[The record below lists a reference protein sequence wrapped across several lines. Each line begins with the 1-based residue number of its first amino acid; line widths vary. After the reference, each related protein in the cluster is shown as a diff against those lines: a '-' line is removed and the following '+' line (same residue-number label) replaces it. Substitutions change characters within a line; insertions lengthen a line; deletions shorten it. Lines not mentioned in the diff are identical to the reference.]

1 MKIGSKIALFYTGI
15 TICMLTCIMVVFYF
29 FIYNYINRLYDSYLA
44 DKAYLTAQKH
54 WEKDE
59 VDEQSYQIISQRYN
73 EVLPQAREILLNID
87 SSIMVKDTLS
97 KYLTK
102 NQQNILFKND
112 SIPITFT
119 YKKQLGA
126 ALYYPDN
133 EGHFIVLIMSKN
145 SYGKE
150 IQEHLILLSLFLII
164 TSSIFIFFI
173 GKIYSNRIL
182 FPLQYLL
189 KELKRIRGNNL
200 NLRIKKFGNKD
211 ELDELVLTLNN
222 MLDRIDAAFK
232 SEKSFINNASHELNN
247 PVTAI
252 QGECEI
258 SLLKERNTQEY
269 IEALHRISEE
279 SKRISQLIKHLLFLS
294 RQDDDLLL
302 NNIDEINLQLFLY
315 ELCKNINQ
323 IKLIYKNNQNNLTT
337 KANKYLLQIAI
348 QNILD
353 NACKYSNGKEVII
366 TLSKQDDNIIITIKD
381 QGIGIPENEIQNIFQ
396 SFYRAS
402 NSREFKG
409 NGIGLSLSM
418 KIISLYGGK
427 LNIQSILNSFTEV
440 SIYLKN
446 SQKVE

>member
-1 MKIGSKIALFYTGI
+1 MKIGSKIALFYVTI
-15 TICMLTCIMVVFYF
+15 TISIIIIIILIFYF
-29 FIYNYINRLYDSYLA
+29 FSSHYINKLYDSYL
-44 DKAYLTAQKH
+44 KEKTYLTAQMH

-381 QGIGIPENEIQNIFQ
+381 QGIGIPENEILNIFQ

>member
-1 MKIGSKIALFYTGI
+1 MKIGSKIALFYVTI
-15 TICMLTCIMVVFYF
+15 TISIIIIIILIFYF
-29 FIYNYINRLYDSYLA
+29 FSSYYINKLYDSYL
-44 DKAYLTAQKH
+44 KEKTYLTAQMH

-182 FPLQYLL
+182 SPLQYLL

-211 ELDELVLTLNN
+211 ELDELVLTLNS

-258 SLLKERNTQEY
+258 SLLKERNAQEY

-315 ELCKNINQ
+315 ELCKNTNQ
-323 IKLIYKNNQNNLTT
+323 IKLICKNNQNNLTT
-337 KANKYLLQIAI
+337 RANRYLLQIAI
-348 QNILD
+348 QNIID

>member
-1 MKIGSKIALFYTGI
+1 MKIGSKIALFYVTI
-15 TICMLTCIMVVFYF
+15 TISIIIIIILIFYF
-29 FIYNYINRLYDSYLA
+29 FSSHYINKLYDSYL
-44 DKAYLTAQKH
+44 KEKTYLTAQMH

-427 LNIQSILNSFTEV
+427 LNIQSILTSFTEV

>member
-1 MKIGSKIALFYTGI
+1 MKIGSKIALFYVTI
-15 TICMLTCIMVVFYF
+15 TISIIIIIILIFYF
-29 FIYNYINRLYDSYLA
+29 FSSYYINKLYDSYL
-44 DKAYLTAQKH
+44 KEKTYLTAQMH

-73 EVLPQAREILLNID
+73 EVLPQAREILLNMD

-182 FPLQYLL
+182 SPLQYLL

-222 MLDRIDAAFK
+222 MLDRIDTAFK

-315 ELCKNINQ
+315 ELCKNTNQ
-323 IKLIYKNNQNNLTT
+323 IKLICKNNQNNLTT
-337 KANKYLLQIAI
+337 RANRYLLQIAI
-348 QNILD
+348 QNIID

>member
-1 MKIGSKIALFYTGI
+1 MKIGSKIALFYVTI
-15 TICMLTCIMVVFYF
+15 TISIIIIIILIFYF
-29 FIYNYINRLYDSYLA
+29 FSSHYINKLYDSYL
-44 DKAYLTAQKH
+44 KVNNYLTAQMH

>member
-1 MKIGSKIALFYTGI
+1 MKIGFKIALFYVTI
-15 TICMLTCIMVVFYF
+15 TISIIIIIILIFYF
-29 FIYNYINRLYDSYLA
+29 FSSYYINKLYDSYL
-44 DKAYLTAQKH
+44 KEKTYLTAQMH

-73 EVLPQAREILLNID
+73 EVLPQAREILLNMD

-182 FPLQYLL
+182 SPLQYLL

-222 MLDRIDAAFK
+222 MLDRIDTAFK

-315 ELCKNINQ
+315 ELCKNTNQ
-323 IKLIYKNNQNNLTT
+323 IKLICKNNQNNLTT
-337 KANKYLLQIAI
+337 RANRYLLQIAI
-348 QNILD
+348 QNIID

>member
-1 MKIGSKIALFYTGI
+1 MKIGSKIALFYVTI
-15 TICMLTCIMVVFYF
+15 TISIIIIIILIFYF
-29 FIYNYINRLYDSYLA
+29 FSSHYINKLYDSYL
-44 DKAYLTAQKH
+44 KEKTYLTAQMH

-145 SYGKE
+145 SYGKK

>member
-1 MKIGSKIALFYTGI
+1 MKIGSKIALFYVTI
-15 TICMLTCIMVVFYF
+15 TISIIIIIILIFYF
-29 FIYNYINRLYDSYLA
+29 FSSYYINKLYDSYL
-44 DKAYLTAQKH
+44 KEKTYLTAQMH

-73 EVLPQAREILLNID
+73 EVLPQAREILLNMD

-182 FPLQYLL
+182 SPLQYLL

-222 MLDRIDAAFK
+222 MLDRIDTAFK

-315 ELCKNINQ
+315 ELCKNTNQ
-323 IKLIYKNNQNNLTT
+323 IKLICKNNQNNFTT
-337 KANKYLLQIAI
+337 RANRYLLQIAI
-348 QNILD
+348 QNIID

>member
-1 MKIGSKIALFYTGI
+1 
-15 TICMLTCIMVVFYF
+15 
-29 FIYNYINRLYDSYLA
+29 
-44 DKAYLTAQKH
+44 
-54 WEKDE
+54 
-59 VDEQSYQIISQRYN
+59 
-73 EVLPQAREILLNID
+73 
-87 SSIMVKDTLS
+87 
-97 KYLTK
+97 
-102 NQQNILFKND
+102 
-112 SIPITFT
+112 
-119 YKKQLGA
+119 
-126 ALYYPDN
+126 
-133 EGHFIVLIMSKN
+133 MSKN

>member
-1 MKIGSKIALFYTGI
+1 MKIGSKIALFYVTI
-15 TICMLTCIMVVFYF
+15 TISI
-29 FIYNYINRLYDSYLA
+29 IIISSHYINKLYDSYL
-44 DKAYLTAQKH
+44 KEKTYLTAQMH

>member
-1 MKIGSKIALFYTGI
+1 MKIGSKIALFYATI
-15 TICMLTCIMVVFYF
+15 TISIIIIIILIFYF
-29 FIYNYINRLYDSYLA
+29 FSSYYINKLYDSYL
-44 DKAYLTAQKH
+44 KEKTYLTAQMH

-182 FPLQYLL
+182 SPLQYLL

-211 ELDELVLTLNN
+211 ELDELVLTLNS

-258 SLLKERNTQEY
+258 SLLKERNAQEY

-315 ELCKNINQ
+315 ELCKNTNQ
-323 IKLIYKNNQNNLTT
+323 IKLICKNNQNNLTT
-337 KANKYLLQIAI
+337 RANRYLLQIAT
-348 QNILD
+348 QNIID